1 MIASRPQN
9 GSHPGLPKVGAASG
23 GPLRSLLTILLTRY
37 LTLLLPAL
45 VLPAP
50 AVAQSTDVLL
60 TDEENTVRV
69 VQEYGPSVVA
79 IQITVEGVQVHP
91 LLQPREQEG
100 GGSGFI
106 VDEAGRIVTNFH
118 VVQPTLSEEALANGV
133 IEMRP
138 QASITVSFLGDPD
151 REYPVRVR
159 GANPDFDLALLEFE
173 DPGAAPAVDP
183 LRLGDSGEVLPGQKA
198 IAIGTPFGLH
208 SSVTTGI
215 VSAIERE
222 RPGLVGLEIPFIQT
236 DAAINPGNSGG
247 PLLDSDGQVIG
258 VNNAI
263 LAPGGRGGFIGVG
276 FAVPSNL
283 LRESM
288 EELVAGGLSGVAA
301 AVAEIPD
308 RPRLG
313 LTAGFSVEDYP
324 PGLRDE
330 LGLPEHGLVVTE
342 VSMGGPADQ
351 AGIEPATEGVS
362 LAGQLFPVG
371 GDIITEVEGEPLRRI
386 IELQRVI
393 LDREAGDTVELT
405 VWRDGRERRVEVTLE
420 VVAP

>member
-1 MIASRPQN
+1 MIASWPQK
-9 GSHPGLPKVGAASG
+9 GFHPGSLGVGAASG
-23 GPLRSLLTILLTRY
+23 SPLRSLLTLL

-45 VLPAP
+45 ALPAP
-50 AVAQSTDVLL
+50 TVAQSTDALL

-106 VDEAGRIVTNFH
+106 VDEAGRIITNFH
-118 VVQPTLSEEALANGV
+118 VVQPTLSEDALANGV
-133 IEMRP
+133 IELRP
-138 QASITVSFLGDPD
+138 EASITVSFLGDPD
-151 REYPVRVR
+151 REHPVRVR

-173 DPGAAPAVDP
+173 DPGAASAVAP
-183 LRLGDSGEVLPGQKA
+183 LRLGDSGEVVPGQKA

-215 VSAIERE
+215 VSAIERQ

-283 LRESM
+283 LRESLG
-288 EELVAGGLSGVAA
+288 ELVAGGLSGVAA

-313 LTAGFSVEDYP
+313 LTAGFSVGDYP
-324 PGLRDE
+324 PGLREE
-330 LGLPEHGLVVTE
+330 LRLPEHGLVVTE
-342 VSMGGPADQ
+342 VSLGGPADQ
-351 AGIEPATEGVS
+351 AGIEPATEGVP

-371 GDIITEVEGEPLRRI
+371 GDVITAVEGEPLRRV

-393 LDREAGDTVELT
+393 LEREAGDTVKLT
-405 VWRDGRERRVEVTLE
+405 VWRDGEARRVEVTLE

>member
-1 MIASRPQN
+1 MIASWQQK
-9 GSHPGLPKVGAASG
+9 GSHPDAPRGGAASG
-23 GPLRSLLTILLTRY
+23 GRLRSLLTLRLTLL

-133 IEMRP
+133 IELLP

-173 DPGAAPAVDP
+173 DPGAAPSVDP

-330 LGLPEHGLVVTE
+330 LGLPEHGLVVTQ

-351 AGIEPATEGVS
+351 AGIEPATEGVP
-362 LAGQLFPVG
+362 LAGQLFPMG